1 MAMTRTFVAIL
12 LPDAWRQYLA
22 AVVQDLAPKT
32 GGLSW
37 VKSENLH
44 LTARFLGDLD
54 DAGVRRACD
63 SVRSAAEGLE
73 APVAALGGLGAFP
86 NLERPRVVWA
96 GIEAGAERVQ
106 AVARA
111 IEEGLRRDGFGRA
124 DKPFRAHITLAR
136 VRERATGLSAV
147 RDAVLPPRP
156 RPAALERVHVMKSDL
171 HPSGSRYT
179 ALLEVR
185 LRPPTSANPG

>member
-1 MAMTRTFVAIL
+1 MTRTFVAIL
-12 LPDAWRQYLA
+12 LPEPWREYLA
-22 AVVQDLAPKT
+22 AVVRDLAPKT
-32 GGLSW
+32 SGLSW

-54 DAGVRRACD
+54 ETAVRRACD
-63 SVRSAAEGLE
+63 SVRGAAEGLE
-73 APVAALGGLGAFP
+73 APVATLGGLGGFP

-96 GIEAGAERVQ
+96 GIEAGAEGVS

-111 IEEGLRRDGFGRA
+111 IEDALCHDGFGRA
-124 DKPFRAHITLAR
+124 DKPFRPHVTLAR
-136 VRERATGLSAV
+136 VRERASGLSAV
-147 RDAVLPPRP
+147 RDTVFPPRP
-156 RPAALERVHVMKSDL
+156 GPASLERVQVMKSDL

-185 LRPPTSANPG
+185 LRPPTATRPV